1 MKVPSTDMP
10 IYYMIGNAAALAGGI
25 VAAVLVEA
33 WGRRASLFV
42 SYTFTVAAIVF
53 IYAMHALPGMVLGYC
68 LIQFGVTW
76 AYISGYV
83 VSSEILPTRIRATG
97 LGVSVA
103 IGRLGAVIAPLML
116 TNVYAMSGSPSAALV
131 VLIVLALPGPLAAGL
146 WWLNGRETRRISL
159 EECSTEGDAQPA
171 VDAAPRAA

>member
-1 MKVPSTDMP
+1 M
-10 IYYMIGNAAALAGGI
+10 
-25 VAAVLVEA
+25 
-33 WGRRASLFV
+33 

-131 VLIVLALPGPLAAGL
+131 VLIVLALPGRSRRACGGSTGAKRGGFRSRNAA
-146 WWLNGRETRRISL
+146 RKATRSRRWM
-159 EECSTEGDAQPA
+159 PRR
-171 VDAAPRAA
+171 APRDIV

>member
-1 MKVPSTDMP
+1 MTPNLARFLP
-10 IYYMIGNAAALAGGI
+10 LLPGLALAAG
-25 VAAVLVEA
+25 VA
-33 WGRRASLFV
+33 
-42 SYTFTVAAIVF
+42 VAAIVAEGALKGVSGGR
-53 IYAMHALPGMVLGYC
+53 IALPGMVLGYC

-116 TNVYAMSGSPSAALV
+116 TNVYAMSGSPSA
-131 VLIVLALPGPLAAGL
+131 
-146 WWLNGRETRRISL
+146 SM
-159 EECSTEGDAQPA
+159 S
-171 VDAAPRAA
+171 PRATPPVP

>member
-1 MKVPSTDMP
+1 M
-10 IYYMIGNAAALAGGI
+10 
-25 VAAVLVEA
+25 
-33 WGRRASLFV
+33 

-97 LGVSVA
+97 PACRSRSA
-103 IGRLGAVIAPLML
+103 
-116 TNVYAMSGSPSAALV
+116 GSA
-131 VLIVLALPGPLAAGL
+131 
-146 WWLNGRETRRISL
+146 R
-159 EECSTEGDAQPA
+159 
-171 VDAAPRAA
+171 